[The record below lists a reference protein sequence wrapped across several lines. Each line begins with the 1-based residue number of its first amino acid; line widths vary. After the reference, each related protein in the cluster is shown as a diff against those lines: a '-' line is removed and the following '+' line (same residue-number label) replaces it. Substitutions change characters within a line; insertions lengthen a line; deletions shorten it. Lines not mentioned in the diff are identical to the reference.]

1 MLVFNSSLHCRHA
14 IFNKLPCLN
23 LEVLLNLAHLRNDVD
38 ALSPLKQCRE
48 LLEAFLKLF
57 VSEDLNAVQLTV
69 DLQVVPSDHLPAK
82 VVRTSQLLV

>member
-14 IFNKLPCLN
+14 IFNKLPCLD
-23 LEVLLNLAHLRNDVD
+23 LEVLLHLAHLRNDVY
-38 ALSPLKQCRE
+38 ALRPLKQCRE
-48 LLEAFLKLF
+48 LFEAFLKLF

-69 DLQVVPSDHLPAK
+69 DLQVVTSDHLPAK